1 MFVKKIVEEISKEK
15 LISCR
20 LEDEIIY
27 IEQNGNVKYK
37 VQKNGTIQK
46 LGESSEEIFYLLF
59 DIISKTRAEHISQF
73 HENK

>member
-59 DIISKTRAEHISQF
+59 DIISKTRAEYISQF